1 MSLSIVETYSTLQ
14 CEGTRIVPA
23 ILLRLSGCN
32 FRCQGFG
39 VQMKSPKT
47 GETLIG
53 CDTIR
58 ATYTEHFNQNYK
70 TYENWLDLIDDLEAI
85 MPKYS
90 KHNFL
95 KPDLVI
101 TGGEPLLNWRN
112 PILQNVINYFISRG
126 HKVTIETNGSVPI
139 EFFRKYQNEIMFS
152 ISVKLAVSGEPKEKR
167 FKPENIANIIEHC
180 PTSYLKFVTS
190 EASWEQD
197 YAEMKEFLKA
207 IPIWVPVILMP
218 LGATKEELDKNTRFV
233 VERCVEYGFGYSD
246 RIHIRA
252 WNDKEGV

>member
-1 MSLSIVETYSTLQ
+1 
-14 CEGTRIVPA
+14 
-23 ILLRLSGCN
+23 
-32 FRCQGFG
+32 
-39 VQMKSPKT
+39 
-47 GETLIG
+47 
-53 CDTIR
+53 
-58 ATYTEHFNQNYK
+58 
-70 TYENWLDLIDDLEAI
+70 
-85 MPKYS
+85 
-90 KHNFL
+90 
-95 KPDLVI
+95 
-101 TGGEPLLNWRN
+101 
-112 PILQNVINYFISRG
+112 
-126 HKVTIETNGSVPI
+126 
-139 EFFRKYQNEIMFS
+139 MFS

-233 VERCVEYGFGYSD
+233 VERCIEYGFGYSD